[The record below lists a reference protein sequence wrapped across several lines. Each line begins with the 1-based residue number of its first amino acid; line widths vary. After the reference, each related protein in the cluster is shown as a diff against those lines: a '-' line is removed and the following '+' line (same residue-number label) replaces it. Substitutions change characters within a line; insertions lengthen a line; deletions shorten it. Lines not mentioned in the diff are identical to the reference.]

1 MKKEQFD
8 NANKL
13 NGKISALENLKEQY
27 EHFQKKDGLMIC
39 ITDDERGNRHAH
51 LEQPI
56 PIYKCS
62 DLRIKIDII
71 LKEKIDG
78 LDKEIKMAQKQFDEL

>member
-8 NANKL
+8 NANKIK
-13 NGKISALENLKEQY
+13 GKISSLENLKEQY
-27 EHFQKKDGLMIC
+27 EHFFKKDGLTIC
-39 ITDDERGNRHAH
+39 VADNERGSRYAH

-62 DLRIKIDII
+62 DLRIKIDMM
-71 LKEKIDG
+71 LKEKIDE
-78 LDKEIKMAQKQFDEL
+78 LNKEIEIAQKQFDEL